1 MGYTIFLNF
10 EKENIQK
17 VYEGLQKIGDILF
30 ADNVFYI
37 WLDEKKNKNS
47 ILSVLRKAGVKDFF
61 LSEFKED
68 MIDNTHNSFVAIWL
82 REHYNELMIK
92 KFEAEKEQQIKEM
105 LENIEQANLLLEEK
119 KQKKLKE
126 VGANGRIDQ
135 EEGGETQEGANAH
148 T

>member
-1 MGYTIFLNF
+1 VGYTIFLNF
-10 EKENIQK
+10 EKENIQQ

-82 REHYNELMIK
+82 REHYNDLMIK
-92 KFEAEKEQQIKEM
+92 KFEAEKEQ
-105 LENIEQANLLLEEK
+105 
-119 KQKKLKE
+119 
-126 VGANGRIDQ
+126 
-135 EEGGETQEGANAH
+135 
-148 T
+148 